1 MTKSVT
7 QPNRDKLA
15 FSVKELSQLTG
26 ISERKIHYEIK
37 NNNLRPSRIGRRVLI
52 LFEEAQRW
60 LNQAAQ

>member
-1 MTKSVT
+1 MVRNGTIS
-7 QPNRDKLA
+7 NCDKLA
-15 FSVKELSQLTG
+15 YSVKELSKLTG

-37 NNNLRPSRIGRRVLI
+37 NNNLRTSRIGRRVLI